1 MIPSLNMAD
10 KVKTNAVY
18 IYPEN
23 IALYISHIMQQ
34 VLYFTVTRR
43 YMVIEQKIK
52 ILMTNSVPK

>member
-1 MIPSLNMAD
+1 MAD

>member
-1 MIPSLNMAD
+1 MAD

-23 IALYISHIMQQ
+23 IALYKSQIMQQ